1 MVDAINPKNY
11 TNIFKCKTIK
21 KNRKV
26 RGQVGRQVGGWV
38 GEYVGRWV
46 TTKVLPK
53 IKGLVESKK
62 VLPKSKGLSGK

>member
-1 MVDAINPKNY
+1 
-11 TNIFKCKTIK
+11 
-21 KNRKV
+21 
-26 RGQVGRQVGGWV
+26 V